1 MRSRTGIGLALLLG
15 LMLSP
20 AAWAFASPP
29 PAGKADRVLVEKQ
42 ARRLTLLAA
51 GKALKVYA
59 IVLGGNP
66 EGAKTRQGDQKT
78 PEGVY
83 TIDSRNR
90 GSRYYKALH
99 ISYPN
104 AADRARA
111 KAGGYPPGGDIMIHG
126 IKNGFGWIGR
136 LHRLLDW
143 TQGCIAV
150 SNREIDEIWE
160 AVPNGT
166 PIEIRP

>member
-1 MRSRTGIGLALLLG
+1 MRHVTWTGLTLLFI
-15 LMLSP
+15 LMMTA
-20 AAWAFASPP
+20 AAWALSSPP
-29 PAGKADRVLVEKQ
+29 PAGLADRVLVEKQ
-42 ARRLTLLAA
+42 ARRLTLFAD
-51 GKALKVYA
+51 GKALKVYP

-66 EGAKTRQGDQKT
+66 DGPKTRQGDQKT
-78 PEGVY
+78 PEGGY

-90 GSRYYKALH
+90 GSRYHKALH

-126 IKNGFGWIGR
+126 IRNGFGWIGR
-136 LHRLLDW
+136 LHRLMDW

-150 SNREIDEIWE
+150 SNREMDEIWD